1 MKNDIVQDSK
11 MISIGKITGVFGI
24 QGWVKIKTGS
34 DADSLGHYKKLQLS
48 LNNTNSELKIA
59 KSQVKNG
66 MWFVLFEGVNDRN
79 KAENLVGGVVSV
91 NRDEFPKADADEYYW
106 VDLIG
111 LKVINLQHELL
122 GIVDNLMDTGA
133 NSVIVVKD
141 QKNTRLIPFVA
152 AYITD
157 VDMQN
162 KQIIVDW
169 GLDY

>member
-1 MKNDIVQDSK
+1 MSK
-11 MISIGKITGVFGI
+11 LIDIGKIVGVFGI
-24 QGWVKIKTGS
+24 QGWVKIKTSS
-34 DADSLGHYKKLQLS
+34 DMDTLKHYNKLQLS
-48 LNNTNSELKIA
+48 INNTNSELKIS
-59 KSQVKNG
+59 KSHVKNG
-66 MWFVLFEGVNDRN
+66 LWFVYFEGINDRN
-79 KAENLVGGVVSV
+79 KAESLIGGLVAVS
-91 NRDEFPKADADEYYW
+91 RAEFPKTDVDEYYW

-122 GIVDNLMDTGA
+122 GNVDSLMDTGA

-141 QKNTRLIPFVA
+141 EEKTHLIPFVA
-152 AYITD
+152 AYITN

>member
-1 MKNDIVQDSK
+1 MTSLV
-11 MISIGKITGVFGI
+11 SIGKVIGVFGI
-24 QGWVKIKTGS
+24 QGWVKIKTSS
-34 DADSLGHYKKLQLS
+34 DTDTLGHYKKLQLS
-48 LNNTNSELKIA
+48 LNHTGSELKIA

-66 MWFVLFEGVNDRN
+66 IWLVLFEGVNDRN
-79 KAENLVGGVVSV
+79 QAEELVGGVVSV
-91 NRDEFPKADADEYYW
+91 NRDEFPQADTDEYYW
-106 VDLIG
+106 IDLIG

-122 GIVDNLMDTGA
+122 GVVDSLMDTGA

-141 QKNTRLIPFVA
+141 EENTRLIPFVA